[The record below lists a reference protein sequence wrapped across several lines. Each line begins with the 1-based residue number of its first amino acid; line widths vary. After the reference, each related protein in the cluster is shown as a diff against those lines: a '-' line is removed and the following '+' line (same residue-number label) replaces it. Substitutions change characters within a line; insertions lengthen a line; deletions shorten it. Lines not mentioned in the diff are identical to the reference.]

1 MATYAAKTAGG
12 FDYKIL
18 DRIDGGVF
26 GRVFRGQWIAVQWTK
41 DGVASTQA
49 GDNLIRN
56 DSDRIAAE
64 VYWIENSDGIRR
76 TTTLRPIQGDG
87 WTILASKSINLREG
101 VIEV

>member
-1 MATYAAKTAGG
+1 MASYAPKTAGG

-26 GRVFRGQWIAVQWTK
+26 GRVFRGQWIAVQWNRA
-41 DGVASTQA
+41 GAASTSA
-49 GDNLIRN
+49 DDNLVRT
-56 DSDRIAAE
+56 DSDRTTVE
-64 VYWIENSDGIRR
+64 VYWIENADGIRR

-87 WTILASKSINLREG
+87 WTILASKEINLREG